1 MYIELTK
8 NEMVSELLKDE
19 FANWTLEG
27 AFCLIEMLEELEKDQ
42 GEPIEFDPIALRCEF
57 TEYNSLEEA
66 AADYDLPDGE
76 GVAEWFY
83 NQTWINEFK
92 TAAGGTG
99 LILQQF

>member
-27 AFCLIEMLEELEKDQ
+27 AFCLIEMLEEMEDDT
-42 GEPIEFDPIALRCEF
+42 GELMEFNRIDLRSEF
-57 TEYNSLEEA
+57 TEYSSLEEA
-66 AADYDLPDGE
+66 AADYDIPEDEDAL
-76 GVAEWFY
+76 EWFY

-92 TAAGGTG
+92 TATGGTG
-99 LILQQF
+99 LILRQF